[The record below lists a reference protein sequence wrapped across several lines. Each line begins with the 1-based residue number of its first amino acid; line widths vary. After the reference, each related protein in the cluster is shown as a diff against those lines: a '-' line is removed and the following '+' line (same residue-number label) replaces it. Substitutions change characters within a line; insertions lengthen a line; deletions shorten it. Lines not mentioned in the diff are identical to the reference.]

1 LAGVAFLV
9 DGAAGGAV
17 AAGAVPGSGA
27 AEFGDGVA
35 AQAVFDAEPVCG
47 GEVAVVDVAVLAG
60 LGGGYSER
68 VEEAGAATGLAQR
81 AGLDGKTLA
90 DLGGGHKSS
99 GGEEVLLD
107 LECEVHGKKAEMLK
121 I

>member
-1 LAGVAFLV
+1 MAFLGE
-9 DGAAGGAV
+9 GAAGGAV

-47 GEVAVVDVAVLAG
+47 GEVSVVDVAVLAG
-60 LGGGYSER
+60 FGGGDSER
-68 VEEAGAATGLAQR
+68 VEEAGAATGLAQG
-81 AGLDGKTLA
+81 ACLDVETLA
-90 DLGGGHKSS
+90 DLGGGDETS

-107 LECEVHGKKAEMLK
+107 LDGEVHGKKSEMLK